1 VRLGFPLSAVS
12 VALLAAALAA
22 VLTSRGHAA
31 ALTASEVAE
40 ALQHR
45 YDSVKDFSSD
55 FVQVYQSGAL
65 KKQMTP
71 ERGHLLI
78 KKPGRMRWE
87 YTSPEHKLFVSDG
100 LKMYSYIEDDK
111 QVFVNSVP
119 PDDEAATPSL
129 FLAGKGNLTRDFT
142 VSLVEPFPGMP
153 AGTVALKL
161 VPKKAQPDYDW
172 LVLEVEAGMYH
183 LRGLVTPDSQ
193 GGTSTFT
200 FPNLKENVGLTDKAF
215 EFKPPRGV
223 DVVTDSSRH

>member
-1 VRLGFPLSAVS
+1 MRVGFT

-22 VLTSRGHAA
+22 VPATRGRAA
-31 ALTASEVAE
+31 ALTAAEIAE

-45 YDSVKDFSSD
+45 YDGVKDFSSD
-55 FVQVYQSGAL
+55 FVQAYQSGAL

-100 LKMYSYIEDDK
+100 LKMYSYIEGDK
-111 QVFVNSVP
+111 QVFVTAVS
-119 PDDEAATPSL
+119 PDDEASSPSL

-153 AGTVALKL
+153 AGTLALKL
-161 VPKKAQPDYDW
+161 IPRKPQPDYDW
-172 LVLEVEAGMYH
+172 LVLEVEAGTYH

-193 GGTSTFT
+193 GGISTFT
-200 FPNLKENVGLTDKAF
+200 FPNLKENVGLADTSF

-223 DVVTDSSRH
+223 DVVTDSSRR

>member
-1 VRLGFPLSAVS
+1 VRLGFPLSAAS
-12 VALLAAALAA
+12 VALLATALAA

-142 VSLVEPFPGMP
+142 VSLVEPFQGMP

-172 LVLEVEAGMYH
+172 LVLEVEAGTYH